1 MSFFAWEVVWGKVLT
16 LDLLK
21 GRGWLVTNKCFPC
34 HEEEKSVDHILI
46 HYDKIYVV
54 WNLLFSLFGLSWVLP
69 FSVRELLRS

>member
-1 MSFFAWEVVWGKVLT
+1 M
-16 LDLLK
+16 
-21 GRGWLVTNKCFPC
+21 TNKCFPC

-54 WNLLFSLFGLSWVLP
+54 WNLLFFLFGVSWVLP